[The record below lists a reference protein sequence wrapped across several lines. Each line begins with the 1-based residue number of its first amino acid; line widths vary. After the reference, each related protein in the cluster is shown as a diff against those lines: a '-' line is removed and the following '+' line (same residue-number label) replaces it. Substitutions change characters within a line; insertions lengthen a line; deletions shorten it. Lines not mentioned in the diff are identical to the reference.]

1 MARVVVLIPAY
12 NERETIADVAANLR
26 AAAPDYDL
34 VIINDGSRDETAA
47 IAAGLEG
54 VTLLDLPC
62 NLGIGGAMQT
72 GYKYALR
79 KGYDVA
85 VQCDADGQHPAEAI
99 QRLVGRLLDG
109 SADVVIGSRY
119 VADTGYTPSLIRR
132 IGKSLLSRWVD
143 TLIGGGVT
151 DTTSGFR
158 AMNQRAFA
166 IFAHSYPEDYP
177 EPEALVI
184 LHRHG
189 LRAAE
194 VPVAM
199 LPRQGGESSIR
210 PLGALYY
217 MIKVALAIFIDLFR
231 HYTPRGA
238 EPGEPE

>member
-12 NERETIADVAANLR
+12 NERETIAEVAAGLR

-47 IAAGLEG
+47 IASGLEG

-79 KGYDVA
+79 NGYEVA

-99 QRLVGRLLDG
+99 QRLVSRVLDG

-119 VADTGYTPSLIRR
+119 VADTGYQPSLIRR

-143 TLIGGGVT
+143 MLIGGGVT

-158 AMNQRAFA
+158 AMNRRAFA
-166 IFAHSYPEDYP
+166 IFAESYPEDYP

-210 PLGALYY
+210 PHSALYY
-217 MIKVALAIFIDLFR
+217 MVKVALAIFIDLFR
-231 HYTPRGA
+231 RYTPRGT
-238 EPGEPE
+238 EPGEPR